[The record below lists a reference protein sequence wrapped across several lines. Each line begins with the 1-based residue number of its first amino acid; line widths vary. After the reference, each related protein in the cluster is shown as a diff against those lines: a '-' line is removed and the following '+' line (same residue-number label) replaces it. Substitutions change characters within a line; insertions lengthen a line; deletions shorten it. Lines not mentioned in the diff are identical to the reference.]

1 MENQTIALL
10 KECSAGCRMAEES
23 MCQIRKATD
32 DQKLGA
38 LIAEYKGKH
47 EKLKARV
54 DSMLAA
60 EGYAPKEPPVM
71 ASAFAKAS
79 PGVKL
84 SWKEDSHQA
93 AKILMDGCSMGIKTI
108 SSHINQSPEASAE
121 SLGAA
126 KDLVRMEE
134 EFNRE
139 LKQFV

>member
-1 MENQTIALL
+1 
-10 KECSAGCRMAEES
+10 
-23 MCQIRKATD
+23 
-32 DQKLGA
+32 
-38 LIAEYKGKH
+38 
-47 EKLKARV
+47 
-54 DSMLAA
+54 MLAA
-60 EGYAPKEPPVM
+60 EGYAPKEPPMM

-79 PGVKL
+79 TGVKL

-139 LKQFV
+139 LKRFV